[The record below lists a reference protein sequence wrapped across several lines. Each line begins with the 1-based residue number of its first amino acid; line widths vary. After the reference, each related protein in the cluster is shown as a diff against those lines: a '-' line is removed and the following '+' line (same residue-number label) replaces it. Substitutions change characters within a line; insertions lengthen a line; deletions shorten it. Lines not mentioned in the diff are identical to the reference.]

1 MKYTCLILLWSLFS
15 TVALPADNLIQPISI
30 VPCPESV
37 TPGTGNF
44 TFSGKTDFAVENEE
58 QAEIARSFSALFTRA
73 AGFTPRVKVGEKKGK
88 ITFLTDPSL
97 KSEAY
102 HLEITPKRMMVK
114 ASDVKGFFYALQT
127 IRQLL
132 PAAIESTTVAD
143 DSTDWTIP
151 AVTIK
156 DEPRFGYRGLMVDV
170 VRFFTPKENLLR
182 IIDCMG
188 MLKINTLHLHLV
200 DDNGWRIEINKYPLL
215 TEIGS
220 RRVERPGKSFPE
232 RHNARQGEPTVE
244 KGFYTQEDIREIVAY
259 AAQHQ
264 IEVIPEIEM
273 PAHSNAALAAYPLLA
288 CPVVDKFIGVLPGI
302 GGTHADVIFCAGN
315 DSVFT
320 FLQDVID
327 EVIGL
332 FPSKY
337 IHLGGDEAWKT
348 HWKECPLCQARMR
361 QEGLE
366 DEEAL
371 QGYFMARMSKYVQS
385 KGKEVMGWDELAN
398 TRIPDGAIIFGWRG
412 FGQAAVKAAEQGHR
426 FVMTP
431 ARVMYLI
438 RYQGPQWFEPLTY
451 FGNNTLK
458 DVYTYEPIQKE
469 WSPEVRSL
477 LMGVQASM
485 WTEFCNKT
493 EDVEYQIFPRL
504 AALAEVAWTQPRH
517 KNWKN
522 FLPAMDLF
530 NEHLSEKGI
539 VFARSMYNIQHT
551 VTPVNGKLQVNL
563 ECERPDVEIRYT
575 VDGSEPTAESLLYR
589 DKLMSGSAQ
598 TIKCATYRDGRQM
611 GKTLT
616 LPLVW
621 NKATAKPILGNK
633 QAEKILVNGVRGSL
647 RQSDFEWCSWE
658 SSDSVA
664 FTVDLQKKQ
673 PIRSVSVGCI
683 TNYGMAAHKPAD
695 MEVWISNDN
704 RDYHKASDKQFTDK
718 EIFREGTFKDDV
730 VFELNDESARYV
742 RIIAKGAGPCP
753 ATHVRP
759 GQEARIYFDEVII
772 E

>member
-58 QAEIARSFSALFTRA
+58 QAEIARSFSAFFTRA

-132 PAAIESTTVAD
+132 PATIESTTVAD

-522 FLPAMDLF
+522 FLSAMDQF